1 MDCNKLL
8 QNITPCFC
16 AFEKIFQILV
26 LIFMKWR
33 VNILFVVNRKNEEK
47 KKILNKRK
55 DYANAQI
62 IHVHD
67 IQLLKL
73 RYRYMWQNF
82 VQGTRQSGLED
93 QMSLTVPRVIIATF
107 VFQMNNWRT
116 L

>member
-26 LIFMKWR
+26 LIFMGGLPEVKGKYF
-33 VNILFVVNRKNEEK
+33 ILALYTTFTVVNRKNEK
-47 KKILNKRK
+47 KNVLFQRK

-73 RYRYMWQNF
+73 RYRYM
-82 VQGTRQSGLED
+82 
-93 QMSLTVPRVIIATF
+93 
-107 VFQMNNWRT
+107 
-116 L
+116 